1 MAAGPVEHTLAVHEV
16 VTVASGR
23 EAHPMDTRELV
34 AQHRWCVLGIV
45 LAVVVNGSGLGVPI
59 LGPDGALYAS
69 IAKTMVQRHNY
80 LELVAHGQ
88 DWLDKPPFPVLAHGP
103 VLPPVWLSDLGV

>member
-1 MAAGPVEHTLAVHEV
+1 MDLRESVAQYSWCWLCIALAV
-16 VTVASGR
+16 A
-23 EAHPMDTRELV
+23 
-34 AQHRWCVLGIV
+34 
-45 LAVVVNGSGLGVPI
+45 VNGSGLGIPI

-88 DWLDKPPFPVLAHGP
+88 DWLDKPHFPFCLTVLHT
-103 VLPPVWLSDLGV
+103 VWLSDLGV

>member
-1 MAAGPVEHTLAVHEV
+1 MEHTPAVHEA
-16 VTVASGR
+16 VTLASGL
-23 EAHPMDTRELV
+23 EEHPMDLRESV
-34 AQHRWCVLGIV
+34 AQYGWCWLCIA
-45 LAVVVNGSGLGVPI
+45 LAVAVNGSGLGIPI

-69 IAKTMVQRHNY
+69 IAKTMVQHHNY